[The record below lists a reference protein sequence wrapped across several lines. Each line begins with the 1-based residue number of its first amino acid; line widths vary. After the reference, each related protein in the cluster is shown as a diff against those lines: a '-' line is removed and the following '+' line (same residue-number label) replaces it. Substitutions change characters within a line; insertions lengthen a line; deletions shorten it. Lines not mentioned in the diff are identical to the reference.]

1 LISTYWL
8 LLGHVMCAVY
18 HQLKTAVEKS
28 DAWRYHVLCG
38 HGGIYT
44 DTDTICAKPFE
55 QWINF
60 NTTPE
65 PGLIV
70 GIENR
75 FYSQQEAEEASYVHK
90 IQVLAF
96 INLVKDS
103 IFTVCHRLINQPLN
117 PGPRPFT
124 AVAMQCSCGGSFCSL
139 A

>member
-1 LISTYWL
+1 MVDAEVCCGVWAQPQTVLHQAILRSAWGSCRKQPLLISTCWL
-8 LLGHVMCAVY
+8 LLGRVMCAVY

-96 INLVKDS
+96 P
-103 IFTVCHRLINQPLN
+103 TW
-117 PGPRPFT
+117 
-124 AVAMQCSCGGSFCSL
+124 
-139 A
+139 